1 MGESV
6 RFIYLIKPLMFLIP
20 KIPKPNKD
28 IKRQE
33 KFIWTSIILFIFL
46 ICSQIPLYGIYKS
59 EGSDPIYW
67 MRAILASSR
76 GTLMELGISP
86 LITSSMIMQVLAGA
100 KIIEVDQNLKADR
113 ELYEAATKVFGVL
126 ISFGE
131 AIAYVFS
138 GQYGDINNIG
148 VINCMILIFELVFA
162 GLMVMVLDEILSK
175 GYGLGSGISLFI
187 ATNISEN
194 IMWKSFSP
202 FTLGSGISLFIAT
215 NISENIM
222 WKSFS
227 PFTVTSE
234 RGIEYEGAI
243 ITAVHLLMTKKNKVE
258 AIHRAFYRN
267 NAPNLSN
274 LVATVIVFLV
284 VIYFQGFRKE
294 IKIASKQVPGL
305 YMTQPIKLFYC
316 SNTPIILESALVS
329 NLYFISQILYKR
341 YKNNFFIKLLG
352 QWEDREGGQSIPIG
366 GLAYY
371 ISPPRDLRD
380 FIIEPIH
387 SIIYVIFILFACGL
401 FSKTWVELSGKSAR
415 DIAKNL
421 RDNQYFLEGI
431 RENEENV
438 YEQLNRTIPAA
449 ATLGGMCIGLLT
461 IFADFMGAIGSGTG
475 ILLAVTIIYE
485 YFEEVKKSENE
496 KRMARMK

>member
-6 RFIYLIKPLMFLIP
+6 RFIYLIRPLMFLIP
-20 KIPKPNKD
+20 RIPKPNKE

-86 LITSSMIMQVLAGA
+86 LITSSMIMQVLAGT
-100 KIIEVDQNLKADR
+100 KIIEVDQSLKADR
-113 ELYEAATKVFGVL
+113 ELYEGATKVFGIL

-148 VINCMILIFELVFA
+148 VINCMLLIFQLVFA
-162 GLMVMVLDEILSK
+162 GLMVMVLDELLSK

-202 FTLGSGISLFIAT
+202 FT
-215 NISENIM
+215 
-222 WKSFS
+222 
-227 PFTVTSE
+227 VTSD
-234 RGIEYEGAI
+234 RGIEYEGAL

-274 LVATVIVFLV
+274 LVATIIVFLV

-305 YMTQPIKLFYC
+305 YITQPIKLFYC
-316 SNTPIILESALVS
+316 SNTPIILENTLVS
-329 NLYFISQILYKR
+329 NL
-341 YKNNFFIKLLG
+341 
-352 QWEDREGGQSIPIG
+352 
-366 GLAYY
+366 
-371 ISPPRDLRD
+371 
-380 FIIEPIH
+380 
-387 SIIYVIFILFACGL
+387 
-401 FSKTWVELSGKSAR
+401 
-415 DIAKNL
+415 
-421 RDNQYFLEGI
+421 
-431 RENEENV
+431 
-438 YEQLNRTIPAA
+438 
-449 ATLGGMCIGLLT
+449 
-461 IFADFMGAIGSGTG
+461 
-475 ILLAVTIIYE
+475 
-485 YFEEVKKSENE
+485 
-496 KRMARMK
+496 